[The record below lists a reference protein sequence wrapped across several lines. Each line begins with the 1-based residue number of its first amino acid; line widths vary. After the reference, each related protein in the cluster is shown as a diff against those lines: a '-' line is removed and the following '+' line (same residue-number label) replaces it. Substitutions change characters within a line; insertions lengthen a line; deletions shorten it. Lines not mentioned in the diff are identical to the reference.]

1 MSKTVDCP
9 VKGFS
14 GSVVFHDPL
23 TWDILDTFEEA
34 RTKSNEYRDS
44 KDYLKMY
51 KTFVP
56 GILVCVEGWKLDSGK
71 NYAVET
77 FPSTP
82 IKRCIEMIWWLVDQ
96 ITIII
101 NGEETDPNE

>member
-1 MSKTVDCP
+1 MPKTVDCP

-23 TWDILDTFEEA
+23 TWDILDIFEDA
-34 RTKSNEYRDS
+34 RS
-44 KDYLKMY
+44 KAFAFREDAQMTKMY

-56 GILVCVEGWKLDSGK
+56 GILACVAEWKLDSGK
-71 NYAVET
+71 NYAVEP

-82 IKRCIEMIWWLVDQ
+82 IRRCIEMIFWMVDQ
-96 ITIII
+96 ITTII